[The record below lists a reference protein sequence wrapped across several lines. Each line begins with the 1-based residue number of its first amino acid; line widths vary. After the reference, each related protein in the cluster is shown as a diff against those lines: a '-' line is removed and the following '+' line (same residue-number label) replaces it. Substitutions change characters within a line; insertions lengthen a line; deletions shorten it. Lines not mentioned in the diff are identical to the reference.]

1 MLVAAAAKLFAEHSY
16 EKVTTTEIA
25 KAAGVAYGLIA
36 HHFENKRGL
45 YLAVMRDIADEL
57 TANQS
62 RPPRGDTLQE
72 QLRHALTD
80 HIAYIDHHAAGF
92 IAIMRG
98 GLGAD
103 PEIRAMVDELRWNGA
118 QRILRHLG
126 ITDPAPPPLRT
137 TMRGWVGYF
146 DEIMLDRLEHHD
158 TDAATLV
165 ELAAATLLTALHTAI
180 HLDQPT
186 ALPPATINLI
196 ENAYRDFTE
205 RHVSPVSSKE

>member
-1 MLVAAAAKLFAEHSY
+1 MAVRTTAPASTDRRRLLVAAAAKLFTERSY

-36 HHFENKRGL
+36 HHFDNKRGL

-62 RPPRGDTLQE
+62 RPPHGDTLQE

-80 HIAYIDHHAAGF
+80 HITYIDQHATGF
-92 IAIMRG
+92 VAIMRG

-103 PEIRAMVDELRWNGA
+103 PDMRAMVNELRWNGA
-118 QRILRHLG
+118 RRILQHLG
-126 ITDPAPPPLRT
+126 IADPVPAVLRT
-137 TMRGWVGYF
+137 TMRGWVGFF

-158 TDAATLV
+158 LDIPTLV
-165 ELAAATLLTALHTAI
+165 ELAAATLLAALRTAI
-180 HLDQPT
+180 NLDRHST
-186 ALPPATINLI
+186 LAPATITLI
-196 ENAYRDFTE
+196 ENA
-205 RHVSPVSSKE
+205 